1 MKLTL
6 LVVGKTTDKHLD
18 TLIQDYVGR
27 IGHYLP
33 FEVKVIPELKNAKA
47 MTIAQQKAADSENIL
62 KCTMYKG
69 QGTKDDELILLDEH
83 GEERRSIEFAE
94 WLGKK
99 MSAGRDITFV
109 IGGPFGFSDAVYQ
122 RAEGMISLSQMTFSH
137 QMIRLLFTEQL
148 YRALTILKGEKYH
161 HE

>member
-47 MTIAQQKAADSENIL
+47 LSQPQQKEQEGELIL
-62 KCTMYKG
+62 KAIPTNA
-69 QGTKDDELILLDEH
+69 ELILLDEH
-83 GEERRSIEFAE
+83 GKERRSIEFAE

>member
-1 MKLTL
+1 MKITL

-62 KCTMYKG
+62 KWVDGSQCTMHN
-69 QGTKDDELILLDEH
+69 EVILLDEH
-83 GEERRSIEFAE
+83 GKERRSIEFAE

>member
-47 MTIAQQKAADSENIL
+47 ISQPQQKEQEGELIL
-62 KCTMYKG
+62 KTIP
-69 QGTKDDELILLDEH
+69 TNAELILLDEH
-83 GEERRSIEFAE
+83 GKERRSIEFAE

-122 RAEGMISLSQMTFSH
+122 RADGMISLSQMTFSH